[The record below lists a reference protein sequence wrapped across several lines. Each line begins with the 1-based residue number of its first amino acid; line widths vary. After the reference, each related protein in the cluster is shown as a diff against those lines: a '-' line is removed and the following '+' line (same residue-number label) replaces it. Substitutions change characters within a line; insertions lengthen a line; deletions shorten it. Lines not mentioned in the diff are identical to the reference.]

1 MPSQGI
7 GAYSVKIHQIV
18 FGGLLFL
25 LVLAGVKGMMYGG
38 AGDLKQLGA
47 LTLATGVV
55 LALDKYY
62 WVMFIALPGFAVKI
76 PGLPFDGAE
85 LGCIFLIA
93 VYFIRQAMHKE
104 RPIRPTADLLMALP
118 VFAWIVLV
126 WFMNPT
132 GMAMLGSSSIGARFY
147 LRIVLGYLAL
157 HVLSAIRLSESDC
170 KILFRLLFISAVYSM
185 LETVFGAEI
194 STLGGEG
201 EAGVD
206 ERAGRYEFLGAMYVY
221 LVVLS
226 RFSLPEILRSASKTA
241 LVVACTVLTIYTGK
255 RRGLGTLILVPLFR
269 SWLTWKDKMV
279 TVCVGVVAGVMLLF
293 IVSGHGTFYELPRSA
308 QRSLAIFVPAFA
320 DKAGGG
326 MTDLFRESMRQ
337 HGREV
342 IRANP
347 WFGRKGF
354 AMDRAETSWVVF
366 SSQSRNYT
374 AGHAFS
380 GNWHS
385 TWYAFA
391 ADFGIPCAVLWGVF
405 LLYSLVVGFK
415 AARQI
420 PPWTYAGGCCLYFV
434 MAMFLDAAFSYTSGH
449 SSYSSMSAW
458 RIFGMFLAV
467 RNGFRDAQPPALGQ
481 VAT

>member
-1 MPSQGI
+1 MPSSGL
-7 GAYSVKIHQIV
+7 GAYQVKIHQII

-38 AGDLKQLGA
+38 AGDLKQLGV

-62 WVMFIALPGFAVKI
+62 WVLFVALPGFAVKI
-76 PGLPFDGAE
+76 PGLPFDGSE

-104 RPIRPTADLLMALP
+104 RPIRPTADLLIALP
-118 VFAWIVLV
+118 VFAWIALV

-132 GMAMLGSSSIGARFY
+132 GMAMLGASSIGARFY
-147 LRIVLGYLAL
+147 FKIVLGYLAM

-170 KILFRLLFISAVYSM
+170 KILFRILLISAVYSM
-185 LETVFGAEI
+185 LATVAGAEI
-194 STLGGEG
+194 SALGGEE

-221 LVVLS
+221 LVVFS
-226 RFSLPEILRSASKTA
+226 RYSLTEILRSASKTV
-241 LVVACTVLTIYTGK
+241 LVVACAVLTIYTGK

-269 SWLTWKDKMV
+269 SWLTWKDKMA
-279 TVCVGVVAGVMLLF
+279 TVCVGVAAGFMLLF

-326 MTDLFRESMRQ
+326 MTDLFRESVRQ

-366 SSQSRNYT
+366 SSMSRNFT
-374 AGHAFS
+374 GGHAFS
-380 GNWHS
+380 GNWHN

-420 PPWTYAGGCCLYFV
+420 PPWTYAGACCLYYV
-434 MAMFLDAAFSYTSGH
+434 MSMFLDATFSYTSGH
-449 SSYSSMSAW
+449 SSYSSMSVW
-458 RIFGMFLAV
+458 RIFGMVLAI
-467 RNGFRDAQPPALGQ
+467 RNGYRDAQSPALGRI
-481 VAT
+481 AA